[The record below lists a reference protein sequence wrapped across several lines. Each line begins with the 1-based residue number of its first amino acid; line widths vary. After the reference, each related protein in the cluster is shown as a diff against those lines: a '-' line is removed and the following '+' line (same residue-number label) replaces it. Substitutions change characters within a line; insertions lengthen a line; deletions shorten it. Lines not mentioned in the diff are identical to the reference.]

1 MNYAT
6 VNDLCA
12 RYTRTR
18 LDILTRPKTAD
29 GQPDDAVAEQAL
41 ADASAFI
48 DGYLAA
54 RFVLPLTVVPSLLK
68 RQCCVVA
75 WFYLNE
81 SQPTEQITAAYR
93 DTVRWLEQVRDGK
106 TDPGVESRTA
116 ASPMVKT
123 LCRCSL
129 TRRSSHENRRGLSD
143 AGRNRSRTAGARS

>member
-48 DGYLAA
+48 DGYL
-54 RFVLPLTVVPSLLK
+54 
-68 RQCCVVA
+68 
-75 WFYLNE
+75 
-81 SQPTEQITAAYR
+81 
-93 DTVRWLEQVRDGK
+93 
-106 TDPGVESRTA
+106 
-116 ASPMVKT
+116 
-123 LCRCSL
+123 
-129 TRRSSHENRRGLSD
+129 
-143 AGRNRSRTAGARS
+143 

>member
-29 GQPDDAVAEQAL
+29 GQSDDAVAEQAL

-93 DTVRWLEQVRDGK
+93 
-106 TDPGVESRTA
+106 
-116 ASPMVKT
+116 
-123 LCRCSL
+123 
-129 TRRSSHENRRGLSD
+129 
-143 AGRNRSRTAGARS
+143 

>member
-93 DTVRWLEQVRDGK
+93 NTVRWLEQVRDGK

-116 ASPMVKT
+116 ASPDG
-123 LCRCSL
+123 
-129 TRRSSHENRRGLSD
+129 ENLVQVQSD
-143 AGRNRSRTAGARS
+143 APVFSRKQKGFI

>member
-1 MNYAT
+1 
-6 VNDLCA
+6 
-12 RYTRTR
+12 
-18 LDILTRPKTAD
+18 
-29 GQPDDAVAEQAL
+29 L

-81 SQPTEQITAAYR
+81 SQPTEQITATYR

-116 ASPMVKT
+116 ASPDG
-123 LCRCSL
+123 
-129 TRRSSHENRRGLSD
+129 ENLVQVQSD
-143 AGRNRSRTAGARS
+143 APVFSRKQKGFI